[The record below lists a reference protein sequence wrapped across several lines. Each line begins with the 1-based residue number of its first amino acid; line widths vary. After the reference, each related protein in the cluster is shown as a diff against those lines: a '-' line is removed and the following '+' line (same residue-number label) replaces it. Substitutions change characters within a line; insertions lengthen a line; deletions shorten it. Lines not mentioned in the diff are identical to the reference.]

1 MTLQNAEEA
10 ILNKKEILS
19 LSGHTTTHARMA
31 LTNFRIMTDGAQER
45 LLQFDNV

>member
-19 LSGHTTTHARMA
+19 LSGHTMDMA
-31 LTNFRIMTDGAQER
+31 LTNFRVIKGGNYEC
-45 LLQFDNV
+45 F